1 MTNIGRK
8 LPAKIVEVIEGENL
22 SRDSFIYYTDD
33 QGWVYQRRDANLVN
47 SQRNILER
55 VQSSSFSVEHTL
67 ASSVSSVDDA
77 RPLETLGPFG
87 KLIIN
92 TVDIFSSVVFVWFYY
107 LGTQVANVS
116 VTLVQGTDM
125 YETSF
130 NRRLSKLAEYENIEC
145 IGQHAPLAP
154 VTLVGTARDV
164 AHIPRDAT
172 HFCWVYPPT
181 GLTQL
186 CDDARANIDR
196 EVSKGDPAYTFF
208 ALGGF
213 VYFRLDQGTYTTL
226 QANALVQAES
236 GLVFNGPFKWRSAYT
251 AHLAKQGRFQ
261 ARIYIYLETDQKND
275 FCSFFLIG
283 CYYFVTTGFRHKILL
298 FYQSQ

>member
-8 LPAKIVEVIEGENL
+8 LPAKIVEIIEGEHL

-33 QGWVYQRRDANLVN
+33 QGWVYQRRDDNLVH

-67 ASSVSSVDDA
+67 ASSASSVDDA
-77 RPLETLGPFG
+77 RPLKTLGPF
-87 KLIIN
+87 
-92 TVDIFSSVVFVWFYY
+92 
-107 LGTQVANVS
+107 GTQVANVS

-261 ARIYIYLETDQKND
+261 ARVYIYIYLEIDQKND
-275 FCSFFLIG
+275 FCSFF
-283 CYYFVTTGFRHKILL
+283 F
-298 FYQSQ
+298 